1 MTAMKRCICGALFAA
16 GLAAGLGLAAAQ
28 VNPGEPDPSTWLK
41 QVYALYEKAQST
53 PALDGKATTDLI
65 EKRASKTL
73 AALFRKDAA
82 CSKRTQG
89 VCALDFDFV
98 VDGQDY
104 KISKVD
110 VGPTVATGDKATV
123 TVTFRNFDA
132 DSRNVYSFVREGGQ
146 WKVDDVLFKSGSDE
160 PASLAKL
167 ISDYK

>member
-1 MTAMKRCICGALFAA
+1 MR
-16 GLAAGLGLAAAQ
+16 
-28 VNPGEPDPSTWLK
+28 EPDPSAWLK
-41 QVYALYEKAQST
+41 QVYELYEKAQSNT
-53 PALDGKATTDLI
+53 ALDGKATTDLI
-65 EKRASKTL
+65 EKRSSKPL

-104 KISKVD
+104 KISNVD
-110 VGPTVATGDKATV
+110 VGPTVAAGDKATV

-132 DSRNVYSFVREGGQ
+132 NSRNVYTFVREGGQ
-146 WKVDDVLFKSGSDE
+146 WKVDDVLFKSGADQ

-167 ISDYK
+167 IRDYK